1 MPAKV
6 LENFPGNKA
15 LTWEAFWH
23 LKHTKSNYLASR
35 RLSGRVP
42 DCFNRIPLILR
53 SICPYIATRTYV
65 RSFRR
70 RSPRALISDRIADS
84 SSRNALSFSSART
97 MKRFPSEQKAGRISR
112 TENRT
117 TRCLPE
123 NERENFNEAVFSLA
137 FFSQRQDRER
147 LGAISRGL
155 LDCPCRL

>member
-53 SICPYIATRTYV
+53 SICPYMR
-65 RSFRR
+65 
-70 RSPRALISDRIADS
+70 RALMFEVSD
-84 SSRNALSFSSART
+84 
-97 MKRFPSEQKAGRISR
+97 G
-112 TENRT
+112 
-117 TRCLPE
+117 
-123 NERENFNEAVFSLA
+123 V
-137 FFSQRQDRER
+137 
-147 LGAISRGL
+147 L
-155 LDCPCRL
+155 LVL